1 MDEQAD
7 IRARRGKLLNRA
19 RDLARSGRY
28 ADHRSIFAELE
39 TIDDFADAWGR
50 VRCLG
55 PGRSVPLSAR
65 SDLCARAAKTVP
77 DAQHSSSL
85 RRASALRPK
94 RLSDCQD

>member
-50 VRCLG
+50 VEAF
-55 PGRSVPLSAR
+55 RSQLDRICALAQQKQSRTR
-65 SDLCARAAKTVP
+65 STQAA
-77 DAQHSSSL
+77 
-85 RRASALRPK
+85 
-94 RLSDCQD
+94 